1 MQIVET
7 HTVPAGAAHTR
18 VENYIHDVFEIFPSR
33 KSARKAIKRGIVRL
47 NGEIP
52 STGTWIH
59 PGQVLELIDDDR
71 TPPKS
76 YRIPLRVVFEDN
88 WLAVIEKPPG
98 ILVNGNCYRTVENAL
113 SYNLT
118 ISEAS
123 DALKWPKPVHRLD
136 KPTGGLLIVAKTL
149 RVLSQVSEQLH
160 DRRVQKRY
168 RAIVLGRLDGS
179 GCISDPL
186 DGKHATTQ
194 YQSIRRVPSLTCQW
208 LTLVDLWPQTGR
220 YHQLRRHL
228 ASLGHP
234 ILGDSEYTVGGKVL
248 RSKGLFLW
256 SVEVSFRHP
265 ILQHGINI
273 QINEAKKFTTFLQRE
288 QKRWKRYNA
297 S

>member
-1 MQIVET
+1 MRIVET
-7 HTVPAGAAHTR
+7 HTIPADAERRR
-18 VENYIHDVFEIFPSR
+18 VENYLYDAFDIFPSR
-33 KSARKAIKRGIVRL
+33 KSARKAIKRGAVRL
-47 NGEIP
+47 NGKVP
-52 STGTWIH
+52 PTGTWIH
-59 PGQVLELIDDDR
+59 PGQVLEIVDDER

-76 YRIPLRVVFEDN
+76 YRVPLKVVFEDN
-88 WLAVIEKPPG
+88 WIAVIEKPPG

-118 ISEAS
+118 VSKAS

-160 DRRVQKRY
+160 DRQVHKRY
-168 RAIVLGRLDGS
+168 RAIVLGRLEGS
-179 GCISDPL
+179 GYISDPL
-186 DGKHATTQ
+186 DGKHAATR
-194 YQSIRRVPSLTCQW
+194 YQSIRTVPSLTCQW

-220 YHQLRRHL
+220 YHQIRRHL

-234 ILGDSEYTVGGKVL
+234 ILGDGEYTLEGKVL
-248 RSKGLFLW
+248 KSKGLFLW
-256 SVEVSFRHP
+256 SVEVTFQHP
-265 ILQHGINI
+265 VLQQVMSI
-273 QINEAKKFTTFLQRE
+273 QIDEAKKFNTFLQRE